1 MRNIYDPYRTERANY
16 FERPYPVTAGMLEE
30 VPIFGPILS
39 DTLGSLI
46 KPRKK
51 MHSKEMAFAV
61 ASSNIQQRQVPA
73 SAASRLGIPDI
84 PGALVEFNRPD
95 AVRDRLQKYA
105 NVALEPAG
113 IWKFALETFGVT
125 FDKDY
130 KLASADNM
138 TSISRMFYNANLGGL
153 LGETEFLRRFLMSD
167 YGAPSKINGQL
178 NPLANAMPRWLPGSL
193 SENEQDRAN
202 YHDFSRGDA
211 YSKIMGGEYRL
222 PGAGYE
228 AVNQLHSG
236 TPGVYD
242 EVDRLRI
249 LSDVAP
255 YSAAYHRAKGEVDSA
270 SLSPYWQ
277 EKVAQSSQYRD
288 EKAQKLDFYRPQSMA
303 EDYAE
308 RIGDYNAIGGI
319 TEVVRTGW
327 SAAMSDG
334 LAEIPIVGSKF
345 FNFRDPVDHYRKFM
359 IEGESFANW
368 QRPIET
374 IVRPAAYNVAN
385 SSPLVGAAKGAAL
398 MGLASGMPGA
408 SVAKYLNPVQAVVN
422 NQKASMF
429 LGATLGGAA
438 ASMRM
443 AATGQMTGGLIPQHI
458 NEERDLLEY
467 FDHLKHAKYRGL
479 EGMAEESENYALA
492 QSFAAEGR
500 NTTAFGLSK
509 FRMTGDAES
518 YARTLDSR
526 HREYFQAFTQTAPSR
541 RSEVLGLVPSHMREV
556 LAGVYG
562 GDTTA
567 RNSKN
572 SAMTYRAA
580 DDLTAEYFRDHAL
593 PDDDWMG
600 WNPSV
605 PETAI
610 QIKAIQG
617 GINGISDNIH
627 RFGFYPNQEREVN
640 LRFPSLP
647 ASLPPRTDTG
657 TAAGLRLWL
666 RNTFS
671 DGENNPFTGVAKF
684 GQSVGGNAM
693 NSFIVNMNDHRRDD
707 VMGFIQDVYR

>member
-1 MRNIYDPYRTERANY
+1 
-16 FERPYPVTAGMLEE
+16 MLEE

-39 DTLGSLI
+39 DTVGSLI

-51 MHSKEMAFAV
+51 MHSKEMSFAV

-84 PGALVEFNRPD
+84 PGALVEFDRPD
-95 AVRDRLQKYA
+95 AVRDRLKKYA
-105 NVALEPAG
+105 NVGLEPAG
-113 IWKFALETFGVT
+113 IWKFALESFGVT

-193 SENEQDRAN
+193 SENEQDRA
-202 YHDFSRGDA
+202 YYYDFSRGDA
-211 YSKIMGGEYRL
+211 YSKLMGGEYRL
-222 PGAGYE
+222 PGPGYE
-228 AVNQLHSG
+228 TVNRLHSG

-242 EVDRLRI
+242 EVDKFRVLA
-249 LSDVAP
+249 DVAP
-255 YSAAYHRAKGEVDSA
+255 YSAAYYKAQGAVEKMN
-270 SLSPYWQ
+270 LSPYWQ

-288 EKAQKLDFYRPQSMA
+288 EKTQKFDFYRPQSMA

-308 RIGDYNAIGGI
+308 RIGDYNAIGG
-319 TEVVRTGW
+319 TAEVIRTGW
-327 SAAMSDG
+327 AAAMSDG
-334 LAEIPIVGSKF
+334 LAQIPIAGTKF
-345 FNFRDPVDHYRKFM
+345 FNYRDPVDHYRKFM
-359 IEGESFANW
+359 VEGDSFADW
-368 QRPIET
+368 KRPIET
-374 IVRPAAYNVAN
+374 IVRPAAYDVAGSN
-385 SSPLVGAAKGAAL
+385 PFVAAAKGAAL
-398 MGLASGMPGA
+398 MGMASGGLPGA
-408 SVAKYLNPVQAVVN
+408 SVAKYLNPVQAMVN
-422 NQKASMF
+422 NQKASIV
-429 LGATLGGAA
+429 LGAALGGATS
-438 ASMRM
+438 SMRM
-443 AATGQMTGGLIPQHI
+443 AATGQFTGGFIPPHI

-467 FDHLKHAKYRGL
+467 FDRLKYAKYRAL
-479 EGMAEESENYALA
+479 EGAAEESENYALGR
-492 QSFAAEGR
+492 SFAAEGR
-500 NTTAFGLSK
+500 RTNTFGLSK

-526 HREYFQAFTQTAPSR
+526 HREYFQAFTQTAPGR
-541 RSEVLGLVPSHMREV
+541 RSEVLGLVPDHMREV

-562 GDTTA
+562 GGATA

-572 SAMTYRAA
+572 SAMAYRAA
-580 DDLTAEYFRDHAL
+580 DDLTAGYFRDHAL

-627 RFGFYPNQEREVN
+627 RFGYYPNQEREVN

-647 ASLPPRTDTG
+647 ASLPPTTNTE
-657 TAAGLRLWL
+657 TASGLRLWL

-671 DGENNPFTGVAKF
+671 DDEDNPFTGVAKF

-693 NSFIVNMNDHRRDD
+693 NSFIINMNDHRRDD
-707 VMGFIQDVYR
+707 VMGFIQDIYR